1 MVAQIQFVPL
11 QTIQNLKSKINMS
24 GYQNSETDQDAA
36 AALLQP
42 LSTSRQIFTYS
53 MTGIAFG
60 LSALA
65 LLPLS
70 SILWEIMSRGASGFR
85 LEMLSQPLIENGFAN
100 AILGTI
106 LMVGIGALLSVP
118 VGVITGIF
126 LAEFSKTNPF
136 TQYVRF
142 ITSILTGVP
151 SIVVGIFAYG
161 VIVLLTKG
169 FSAIAGGFALAVIM
183 LPVIVLTTEE
193 ALKLIPVPQRLASAA
208 LGGTR
213 FQTTFRVIVSSA
225 IPGITTGISLA
236 IARASGETAPLL
248 FTALFSQNWSDGL
261 LSPTAS
267 LPVLIFN
274 LYNNPDPAVN
284 QLVWTTS
291 IILLTLVLFFSVLSR
306 VIAKKR

>member
-1 MVAQIQFVPL
+1 MRDYPSA
-11 QTIQNLKSKINMS
+11 KINQS
-24 GYQNSETDQDAA
+24 IAA
-36 AALLQP
+36 ELCKP
-42 LSTSRQIFTYS
+42 LPKSRQVFTYL
-53 MTGIAFG
+53 MNGIAFS
-60 LSALA
+60 LSGLA
-65 LLPLS
+65 LLPLL
-70 SILWEIMSRGASGFR
+70 SILWEIMSRGAIGFK
-85 LEMLSQPLIENGFAN
+85 LEMLFNPLIENGFAN

-106 LMVGIGALLSVP
+106 LMVSIGALLSIP
-118 VGVITGIF
+118 VGIMTGIF
-126 LAEFSKTNPF
+126 LAEFSQSNPI

-142 ITSILTGVP
+142 VTSIITGVP
-151 SIVVGIFAYG
+151 SIVVGMFAYG

-193 ALKLIPVPQRLASAA
+193 ALKLIPVSQRLASAA

-236 IARASGETAPLL
+236 IARAAGETAPLI

-291 IILLTLVLFFSVLSR
+291 IILLTLVLFFSLLSR
-306 VIAKKR
+306 LITKKSKVN

>member
-1 MVAQIQFVPL
+1 
-11 QTIQNLKSKINMS
+11 
-24 GYQNSETDQDAA
+24 
-36 AALLQP
+36 
-42 LSTSRQIFTYS
+42 
-53 MTGIAFG
+53 
-60 LSALA
+60 
-65 LLPLS
+65 
-70 SILWEIMSRGASGFR
+70 
-85 LEMLSQPLIENGFAN
+85 MLFHQLIENGFDN
-100 AILGTI
+100 AILFTI
-106 LMVGIGALLSVP
+106 LMVGIGASLSIP

-126 LAEFSKTNPF
+126 LAEFSQTNPF

-142 ITSILTGVP
+142 VTSILTGVP
-151 SIVVGIFAYG
+151 SIIVGMFAYG

-183 LPVIVLTTEE
+183 LPMIVLTTEE

-248 FTALFSQNWSDGL
+248 FTALFSQNWSDSL

-291 IILLTLVLFFSVLSR
+291 IILLTLVLFFSLLSR

>member
-1 MVAQIQFVPL
+1 
-11 QTIQNLKSKINMS
+11 MS
-24 GYQNSETDQDAA
+24 AYPNSEIDQSTADESY
-36 AALLQP
+36 QP
-42 LSTSRQIFTYS
+42 LSRGRQLFTYA
-53 MTGIAFG
+53 MNGIAFG
-60 LSALA
+60 LSVLA

-70 SILWEIMSRGASGFR
+70 SILWEIMSRGLSGFK
-85 LEMLSQPLIENGFAN
+85 LEMLFHPLIENGFAN

-106 LMVGIGALLSVP
+106 LMVGIGALLSIP

-126 LAEFSKTNPF
+126 LAEFSQTNPF

-142 ITSILTGVP
+142 VTSILTGVP
-151 SIVVGIFAYG
+151 SIIVGMFAYG

-183 LPVIVLTTEE
+183 LPMIVLTTEE

-236 IARASGETAPLL
+236 IARASGETAPLI

>member
-1 MVAQIQFVPL
+1 
-11 QTIQNLKSKINMS
+11 MS
-24 GYQNSETDQDAA
+24 AYPNSEIDQSTATE
-36 AALLQP
+36 LYQP
-42 LSTSRQIFTYS
+42 LSRGRQLFTYA
-53 MTGIAFG
+53 MNGIAFG
-60 LSALA
+60 LSVLA

-70 SILWEIMSRGASGFR
+70 SILWEIMSRGLSGFK
-85 LEMLSQPLIENGFAN
+85 LEMLFHPLIENGFAN

-106 LMVGIGALLSVP
+106 LMVSIGALLSIP

-126 LAEFSKTNPF
+126 LAEFSQTNPF

-142 ITSILTGVP
+142 VTSILTGVP
-151 SIVVGIFAYG
+151 SIIVGMFAYG

-183 LPVIVLTTEE
+183 LPMIVLTTEE

-236 IARASGETAPLL
+236 IARASGETAPLI

>member
-1 MVAQIQFVPL
+1 
-11 QTIQNLKSKINMS
+11 MS
-24 GYQNSETDQDAA
+24 AYPNSEIDQSTADE
-36 AALLQP
+36 LCQP
-42 LSTSRQIFTYS
+42 LSRGRQLFTYA
-53 MTGIAFG
+53 MNGIAFG
-60 LSALA
+60 LSVLA

-70 SILWEIMSRGASGFR
+70 SILWEIMSRGLSGFKR
-85 LEMLSQPLIENGFAN
+85 EMLFDPLIENGFAN

-106 LMVGIGALLSVP
+106 LMVGIGASLSIP

-126 LAEFSKTNPF
+126 LAEFSQTNPF

-142 ITSILTGVP
+142 VTSILTGVP
-151 SIVVGIFAYG
+151 SIIVGMFAYG

-183 LPVIVLTTEE
+183 LPMIVLTTEE

-248 FTALFSQNWSDGL
+248 FTALFSQNWSDSL

-291 IILLTLVLFFSVLSR
+291 IILLTLVLFFSLLSR